1 MNVSTEDGNPFDL
14 FIIDSQEDYE
24 CYIRATVMLDQRMA
38 VECPFLKDPKKALFN
53 ITYFN
58 SIDDSTTFVNPLN
71 KYKEFFFIIDNTDFP
86 LFPISD
92 QHPVPLP
99 PRNDVIV
106 NVSFVSRY
114 QVTEEYTLYIFI
126 GAIVAVFLGLLLI
139 LMIVLYCKNAKKYH
153 KIAEE
158 RRQERRAS

>member
-58 SIDDSTTFVNPLN
+58 SIDDSSTFVNPLN

-114 QVTEEYTLYIFI
+114 QVTEEYTLYIFV
-126 GAIVAVFLGLLLI
+126 GAVVAVFLGLLLI
-139 LMIVLYCKNAKKYH
+139 VMIVLYCKNAKKYH

>member
-1 MNVSTEDGNPFDL
+1 VNVSTEDGNPFDL

-114 QVTEEYTLYIFI
+114 QVTEEYTLYIFV
-126 GAIVAVFLGLLLI
+126 GAVVAVFLGLILI
-139 LMIVLYCKNAKKYH
+139 VMIVLYCKNAKKYH